1 MKTNIKDFF
10 KNVKNEYCVY
20 NDLVKSRDEIKTKYS
35 SDLQK
40 LNVKKEKLWT
50 GKDFSK
56 WELNENEKI
65 DKSLLLKDRNYA
77 FGKMYSKETSHL
89 NNVNNKLAYY
99 NKMVIDELRRLINLH
114 VTRYSDQIRN
124 FSEDFYP
131 TLTDVKIFFI
141 FILGDKCMVISCFK

>member
-1 MKTNIKDFF
+1 MKKNIKDFF
-10 KNVKNEYCVY
+10 KTIKNEYCVY

-56 WELNENEKI
+56 WEINEHERI
-65 DKSLLLKDRNYA
+65 DKNLLSKDRNYA
-77 FGKMYSKETSHL
+77 FSKMYCKETSHL

-99 NKMVIDELRRLINLH
+99 NKMVIDELRRLINSH
-114 VTRYSDQIRN
+114 VVRYTEEIKN
-124 FSEDFYP
+124 FSNDFYP
-131 TLTDVKIFFI
+131 TLTDVSF
-141 FILGDKCMVISCFK
+141 